1 MSALGTLP
9 RAIVWDWDNTL
20 ADGWPAIMAGLNAA
34 FSAFGLPQWSLE
46 EVRANVRKS
55 LRDSFPTIF
64 GAEWTRARDIFYAEV
79 RARHLAVLE
88 PMPGAGALLAE
99 AARHVP
105 LAVVSNKQ
113 GPLLRAEAA
122 QLGWTG
128 HFRALVGA
136 GDTVADKPSPE
147 PIRLACAACGILPGP
162 NVWYVGDNALDMEAA
177 RRAGCQGVLLGLA
190 EHDGGLAAITRDGDY
205 PDAEMMR
212 SALAGLALPARLG

>member
-122 QLGWTG
+122 HLGWAPR
-128 HFRALVGA
+128 FACLVGA
-136 GDTVADKPSPE
+136 GDAAADKPDPA
-147 PIRLACAACGILPGP
+147 PFRLALDALGLPAGP
-162 NVWYVGDNALDMEAA
+162 EIWYVGDTALDMEAA
-177 RRAGCQGVLLGLA
+177 RRAGCTAVLLGDA
-190 EHDGGLAAITRDGDY
+190 AHDGGLARAA
-205 PDAEMMR
+205 PDHDFADAHAM
-212 SALAGLALPARLG
+212 AGWLARGEPTAT